1 MIGTVVGSD
10 LHKNVGLTSAKV
22 PININNISDLYGY
35 VNQFDKNFKPHPVSR
50 ELLNEDGTPEE
61 IRIYR
66 LKRCLITLPI

>member
-1 MIGTVVGSD
+1 MIGTVVGSV
-10 LHKNVGLTSAKV
+10 LHKNVDLTSAKA

-35 VNQFDKNFKPHPVSR
+35 VNQFGENFKPHPVSR
-50 ELLNEDGTPEE
+50 DLLNEDGTPEE